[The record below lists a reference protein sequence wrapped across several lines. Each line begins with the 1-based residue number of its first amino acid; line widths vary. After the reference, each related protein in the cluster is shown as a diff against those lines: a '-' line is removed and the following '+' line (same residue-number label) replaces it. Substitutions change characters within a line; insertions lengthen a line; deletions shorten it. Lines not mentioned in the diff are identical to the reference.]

1 MRYRLPS
8 TFILLL
14 LLGVGILAYFLGK
27 KNASKSIEN
36 IVLNNVFV
44 QQIAELSSLE
54 VRGSTSVKS
63 SNIANDGSL
72 TDAIKKIF
80 LEKTVNISI
89 PYVAKYGVDLNKQ
102 KINIEEKNKQI
113 FIVLPE
119 PELLSYELVLDKG
132 VANSIVGLLNASD
145 EKSYSELMQ
154 KLYTQ
159 SREQLDRN
167 SIYKEKTKEKIKKI
181 LTDYYAQLDLKVDI
195 TFSKDLKSKV
205 LKDPLP

>member
-1 MRYRLPS
+1 
-8 TFILLL
+8 
-14 LLGVGILAYFLGK
+14 
-27 KNASKSIEN
+27 
-36 IVLNNVFV
+36 
-44 QQIAELSSLE
+44 
-54 VRGSTSVKS
+54 
-63 SNIANDGSL
+63 L

-132 VANSIVGLLNASD
+132 VANSSVGLLNASD

>member
-132 VANSIVGLLNASD
+132 VANSSVGLLNASD

-167 SIYKEKTKEKIKKI
+167 SIYKEKTKEKIKKNFDR
-181 LTDYYAQLDLKVDI
+181 LLCTVRPEGRYYI
-195 TFSKDLKSKV
+195 
-205 LKDPLP
+205 

>member
-1 MRYRLPS
+1 
-8 TFILLL
+8 LLL

-132 VANSIVGLLNASD
+132 VANSSVGLLNASD

>member
-132 VANSIVGLLNASD
+132 VANSSVGLLNASD